1 MKRKKSLILGL
12 STAVLLTTIVGISDF
27 KVYADES
34 VSASYTGIAEE
45 DKKSSDDFITAYA
58 EPNEQGFF
66 NFKNNKKR
74 RRGRGCFYT
83 PSIWSGK

>member
-1 MKRKKSLILGL
+1 MKRKKSLVLGL
-12 STAVLLTTIVGISDF
+12 STAVLLTTIIGISDF

-58 EPNEQGFF
+58 EPIVSE
-66 NFKNNKKR
+66 
-74 RRGRGCFYT
+74 YT
-83 PSIWSGK
+83 NL